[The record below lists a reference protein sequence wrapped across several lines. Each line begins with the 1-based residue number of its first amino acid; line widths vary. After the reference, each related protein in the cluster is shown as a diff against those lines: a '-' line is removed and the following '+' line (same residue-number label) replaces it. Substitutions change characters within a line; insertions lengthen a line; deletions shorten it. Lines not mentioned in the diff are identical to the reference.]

1 MQVLILDDAENTDLV
16 AMTEAASALGYE
28 VDCTADP
35 GGFRDAARTRRHQ
48 FQIVD
53 YAIPSAQE
61 TIGLRDGP
69 DIVALNA
76 AEFINLPTVF
86 LTNYPPDCEGRLAE
100 CDPRIVATVVEK
112 PASTAPEAWCRALDG
127 AINVL
132 SSRPEY
138 DHTEL
143 LGVPLAALESEFF
156 RRTPAELQA
165 LGEETR
171 DELETQVSLELHNH
185 LLPMWEACL
194 EDWVMLQRVDDS
206 ILVVDRGSDDTLPS
220 IDAVRALEAERDSV
234 ALVMGRPTVLEEGP
248 ALVHCTPPQKDWRRY
263 PFVQLIVGA
272 DQRGFH
278 LDTGNPESFIS
289 HEFLKRCVTVPTL
302 SPKRTIVSD
311 LRGNIDSQAQI
322 PVDVDLHVS
331 GSRGNVALSLR
342 LQAVKNWRA
351 ARLLN
356 PSCSGQRCPQ
366 SSEGQCGRRLG
377 LMGRDMLY
385 AFDRG
390 VWQFD
395 PRTGQFFAVS
405 TGG

>member
-1 MQVLILDDAENTDLV
+1 MQVLIFDDAEHTDLV
-16 AMTEAASALGYE
+16 AMAQAANALGYE

-35 GGFRDAARTRRHQ
+35 GGFRDAARTRRHRL
-48 FQIVD
+48 QIVD
-53 YAIPSAQE
+53 YAIPKAPD

-69 DIVALNA
+69 DLVALNA

-100 CDPRIVATVVEK
+100 CDPRLVATVVEK
-112 PASTAPEAWCRALDG
+112 PASTDPEAWCQTLDR

-132 SSRPEY
+132 SSCPEY
-138 DHTEL
+138 DHTQL

-156 RRTPAELQA
+156 KLSPAELQA
-165 LGEETR
+165 FDEEAR
-171 DELETQVSLELHNH
+171 DELETQVSIELHNH
-185 LLPMWEACL
+185 LQSVWEACA
-194 EDWVMLQRVDDS
+194 EDWVMLQRVDES
-206 ILVVDRGSDDTLPS
+206 ILVVDRGDDDKLPS

-234 ALVMGRPTVLEEGP
+234 ALIMGRPTVLEEGP

-263 PFVQLIVGA
+263 PFVRLIVGNG
-272 DQRGFH
+272 QRDFH
-278 LDTGNPESFIS
+278 LDTGNPESYIS
-289 HEFLKRCVTVPTL
+289 HEFLKRFVTVPTL
-302 SPKRTIVSD
+302 THKRTIVTD
-311 LRGNIDSQAQI
+311 LNGNQDAQAQI
-322 PVDVDLHVS
+322 PVDVELHVS

-385 AFDRG
+385 AFDHG

-395 PRTGQFFAVS
+395 PRTGQFYAVS